1 MYFDEDTVIM
11 TICFS
16 IIALVWVINVRIH
29 LLFLKVTFKLKCSI
43 FRSNILR
50 HISSSNMQKGSRN
63 ESWTKVSRVI
73 VTQKLKSTRH
83 SEYGPG
89 LA

>member
-16 IIALVWVINVRIH
+16 IIALVWVINVRNKF
-29 LLFLKVTFKLKCSI
+29 LFFKKTFKIKCSH

-50 HISSSNMQKGSRN
+50 HISSNNMQKGSRN
-63 ESWTKVSRVI
+63 ESWTKVSRVYCVDI
-73 VTQKLKSTRH
+73 V
-83 SEYGPG
+83 
-89 LA
+89 